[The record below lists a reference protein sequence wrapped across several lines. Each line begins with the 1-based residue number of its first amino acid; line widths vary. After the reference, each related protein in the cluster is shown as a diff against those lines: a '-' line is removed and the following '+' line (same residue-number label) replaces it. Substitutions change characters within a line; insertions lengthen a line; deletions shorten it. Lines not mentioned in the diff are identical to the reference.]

1 MTSPTRGYD
10 AGKKISGRKT
20 FGIVDTIGL
29 LIAVGVLGA
38 LYYLGVSLKAV
49 AHLMQQIANHPVSNF
64 MAHSI
69 ECFGQLAG

>member
-64 MAHSI
+64 MVTI
-69 ECFGQLAG
+69 QVVNF